1 MDERT
6 LHGMRREPR
15 PEFARE
21 LHERLRRQ
29 GPALAPSRTLP
40 ARRLGWSLAGGLAV
54 ALAVLCFT
62 VPAVRV
68 SAQAFLDLF
77 RVRNFAAVSVDPARL
92 ERLREQKLDPGSL
105 LAGGRPEIL
114 EDPGAPRVVGS
125 VGEAAA
131 AAGFAVRVPAQRPAG
146 MTADTITVLG
156 AGAVRFAVDG
166 ARLQRMLETLDLR
179 DLAVPDGLDGR
190 PITVRTSPTV
200 RQRFTG
206 ERRHV
211 ELVQARSPE
220 VSLPAGLD
228 LERLGEIGLRV
239 AGLDAGEARRFAR
252 SIDWSGTLVVPV
264 PLDAASFTEVTVHGQ
279 RALLVRS
286 TVPAGGAGPGAR
298 GPGRLLLWSEG
309 EMVFALGG
317 NLDEVPMVEMA
328 ESLR

>member
-1 MDERT
+1 MDERK
-6 LHGMRREPR
+6 LHAMRREPR

-29 GPALAPSRTLP
+29 GPAVAP
-40 ARRLGWSLAGGLAV
+40 ARALTPRLGWSLAGGLAV

-92 ERLREQKLDPGSL
+92 EQLRAQKLDPGSL
-105 LAGGRPEIL
+105 LAGGRPEVL
-114 EDPGAPRVVGS
+114 EEPGPPRAVGS
-125 VGEAAA
+125 IAEASA
-131 AAGFAVRVPAQRPAG
+131 AAGLAVRVPGRMPAG
-146 MTADTITVLG
+146 LTADTITVLG

-166 ARLQRMLETLDLR
+166 ARLQALLETLEVR
-179 DLAVPDGLDGR
+179 DLTVPAGLGGR

-200 RQRFTG
+200 RQSFVA

-211 ELVQARSPE
+211 ELVQGRSPE
-220 VSLPAGLD
+220 VELPAGLD
-228 LERLGEIGLRV
+228 LAQIGEIGLRV
-239 AGLDAGEARRFAR
+239 AGLDPGEARRFAR
-252 SIDWSGTLVVPV
+252 SIDWHTTLVMPV

-279 RALLVRS
+279 RGLLVRS
-286 TVPAGGAGPGAR
+286 AAPAGDRDGRRR

-309 EMVFALGG
+309 DVVFALGG
-317 NLDEVPMVEMA
+317 DLEEVDMVEMA